1 MPLVR
6 RVLALQGALYI
17 ITGLWPLVHLAS
29 FELVTGPKTDD
40 WLVRTVGVLLAVIGA
55 VFAAAAAQP
64 AIDRLLGM
72 LAIGVALALASV
84 EISYV
89 ASGTIGAVYL
99 IDAVIELVFAALLV
113 FAAVRAAGR
122 PAPA

>member
-55 VFAAAAAQP
+55 VFAAAATQP
-64 AIDRLLGM
+64 IVDRLLGM

-99 IDAVIELVFAALLV
+99 IDAAIELVFAALLV
-113 FAAVRAAGR
+113 FAAVRAAVR